1 MPRGVVA
8 ADVFVIVKLVE
19 EIEEFGPDVL
29 VLEAAAAAEV
39 VDCVVVLDD
48 ICFSNI
54 SLSVLQSRPS
64 SLSANS
70 SPGAN
75 CLLHIQ
81 HRKQSM

>member
-1 MPRGVVA
+1 M
-8 ADVFVIVKLVE
+8 FEIVKLVE

-29 VLEAAAAAEV
+29 VLEAAAAVAVATEV
-39 VDCVVVLDD
+39 VDCGVVLDD
-48 ICFSNI
+48 KCFSNI
-54 SLSVLQSRPS
+54 SLSTLQRRPS

-75 CLLHIQ
+75 CLLHMQ

>member
-1 MPRGVVA
+1 M
-8 ADVFVIVKLVE
+8 FEIVKLVE
-19 EIEEFGPDVL
+19 EIEELGPDVL
-29 VLEAAAAAEV
+29 VLEAAAAADV
-39 VDCVVVLDD
+39 VDCVVLDD
-48 ICFSNI
+48 KCFSNI

-70 SPGAN
+70 SPGVN